1 MFVRVRTPKSS
12 RKNVVRIGGEVTV
25 RSTPGKTPLSRV
37 DTSTPPVIAAV
48 RRVNGRKL
56 ATVEYRDT
64 EDGDTHLME
73 LPPSSLHGGD
83 ETLNIGDKVMLLRNA
98 PSVCVTVGSRGTVV
112 GGKDT
117 YTVVFEMTHTNT
129 GEELENAVTVTQD
142 QVPRDVLR
150 FESEAEDESS
160 SSDSDSDMD
169 VEEMVGGGGSVLT
182 TLKQRLPPRV
192 LDEVMLLLN
201 LTELDELSSILTTTD
216 ADPDTT
222 ESVLLLLN

>member
-12 RKNVVRIGGEVTV
+12 RKNVVRIGEEVIV
-25 RSTPGKTPLSRV
+25 HSTPGKTPLSRV
-37 DTSTPPVIAAV
+37 DTSTSPVIAAV
-48 RRVNGRKL
+48 RQVDGRKL

-73 LPPSSLHGGD
+73 LPPSSLRGGE

-117 YTVVFEMTHTNT
+117 YTVVFEMTHSNT
-129 GEELENAVTVTQD
+129 GEELEHAVTVTQD
-142 QVPRDVLR
+142 QVPCDVLR
-150 FESEAEDESS
+150 FEAEAEDES

-201 LTELDELSSILTTTD
+201 LTELDEVASILTTTD

-222 ESVLLLLN
+222 ESVLFLLN